1 MSIKVTKT
9 IIIFVCVWVVSAI
22 IFAFERSPCGTLLS
36 PHCGRLIWT
45 KVGDA
50 VLLRWV
56 YDFQTLLGGALAFIA
71 GAFVLKASRET
82 NETTR
87 EMRQFDNE
95 VADAVELNN
104 LKKRLDL
111 VAIEFN
117 IAASHLKED
126 NFMWPGAN
134 WRWLDEQAIYIAEYD
149 PEILEVARM
158 AQSLIMM
165 ETSRA
170 EAVPITSPGGEITRR
185 NMFRTAAA
193 IARATNLIF
202 QQCADEEVEDIPET
216 RRGTFN
222 PYDLDK
228 TLRSLG
234 RKRHHLRDI
243 SFFFNWG
250 DHAATPNK
258 SA

>member
-1 MSIKVTKT
+1 MSTKVTRT
-9 IIIFVCVWVVSAI
+9 IVILISAWAVSAI
-22 IFAFERSPCGTLLS
+22 VFAIERSPCATLMS
-36 PHCGRLIWT
+36 PHCRRLIWT
-45 KVGDA
+45 KLGDV
-50 VLLRWV
+50 VLLHWV

-82 NETTR
+82 NDTTR

-95 VADAVELNN
+95 VADAVELDN

-111 VAIEFN
+111 VAIEFS
-117 IAASHLKED
+117 IAASHLKEEI
-126 NFMWPGAN
+126 FVWPGAN

-165 ETSRA
+165 ETSKA
-170 EAVPITSPGGEITRR
+170 EAVPITSPGSESTRR

-228 TLRSLG
+228 TLHSLG

-243 SFFFNWG
+243 SFFFNWD
-250 DHAATPNK
+250 DHTATPNK